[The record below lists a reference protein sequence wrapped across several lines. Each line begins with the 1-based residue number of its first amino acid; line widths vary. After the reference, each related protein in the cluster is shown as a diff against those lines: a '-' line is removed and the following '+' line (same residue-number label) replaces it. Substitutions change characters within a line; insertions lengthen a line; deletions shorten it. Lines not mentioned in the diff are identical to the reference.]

1 MQRNRGEDNKNIPE
15 KQTIRE
21 EIWEAISSAY
31 KALENWVRPKQGQPI
46 VLQILIFVLKLPVL
60 FLLLLLS
67 PVLLVV
73 LLLVFLIAL

>member
-1 MQRNRGEDNKNIPE
+1 MQRNRGEENQNIPE

-21 EIWEAISSAY
+21 EIWEVISTAY
-31 KALENWVRPKQGQPI
+31 KRLENWVRPKKGQP
-46 VLQILIFVLKLPVL
+46 VLLQILIFVLKLPVL
-60 FLLLLLS
+60 FLLLLFS

>member
-1 MQRNRGEDNKNIPE
+1 MQRNRGEQNRNIPK
-15 KQTIRE
+15 KQTIRK

-31 KALENWVRPKQGQPI
+31 KTLENWVRPKKDQP
-46 VLQILIFVLKLPVL
+46 VLLQIVIFILKLPIL
-60 FLLLLLS
+60 FLLLLFS